1 MKRPRHRRARLNPS
15 RVLQVLACTL
25 MLSEVFGTAAAAQ
38 LAPIGA
44 TISGKVLDRQGEP
57 VEGVTVRI
65 VGERRFRTQTD
76 RFGYRFSHLPPDEY
90 SVEVTG
96 EGYITAV
103 VEQVGVFVG
112 DSLRIDFR
120 LKTGRPNA
128 VSMTS
133 MPIIDTTT
141 AGAAYRL
148 FDPPLG
154 SLPTSGTLASV
165 ERLLP
170 QESEI
175 VTTSSIYVD
184 GGELLPE
191 QALDF
196 VLWRPTVS
204 RLAAELF
211 ESVDLFGSRVDPR
224 IRTLDSHQLLTRTT
238 TQQWHGNFGV
248 RYSDDTLSET
258 NQPGRPDEE
267 RLVRPHAAMLF
278 PVGSRFRTFGA
289 VADHRSRAQPG
300 SLGGNVDSQ
309 AFDGL
314 SSRRHDATR
323 YVRLEGGPIG
333 PSLDLRA
340 SFLEVDA
347 DERTRADSSSERPV
361 LSRLQ
366 TAVRRSLFRLNRFSG
381 RIDTIA
387 QFNDRRATTVL
398 DDEQTRRIRTKEVAV
413 SFDTVLARYAFELGG
428 STEETSG
435 DLLAASFDPSEL
447 SSSLVPQELRLERRN
462 LHLSNRWRATRN
474 IDLQLG
480 LRYEQLEWNPSGLVP
495 IAGDHES
502 WLMPRFGFAW
512 DVFGNGEWALLASA
526 GRELVRQVATF
537 DLGLQPFLAQGLPP
551 TDRVE
556 VDAVS
561 VGTRYQLFPGLIV
574 DSELGRRRYADETSD
589 ALRPR
594 AEEEKRLRFGAEA
607 RISKNWQARGLYELR
622 DLGRIEPGRQQ
633 VASPVE
639 LGTTQRTH
647 LHLARYF
654 EAGWVVS
661 GVFEYVDEFNI
672 AMRSLGVVTEVPR
685 DTVTPRSSLAQFDL
699 LIEYS
704 WSQLP
709 PIPLLGNKP
718 PKIVWKLEILNVLDR
733 QSRPVAVPDVFIGSG
748 IEGLY
753 PYPTLSTGP
762 LLGITGSDLITAT
775 QQQGRRIW
783 FGFGVEI

>member
-1 MKRPRHRRARLNPS
+1 MNLPSATSRILRAVGLC
-15 RVLQVLACTL
+15 LLGAL
-25 MLSEVFGTAAAAQ
+25 WFGAPAAAQ
-38 LAPIGA
+38 LSPIGA
-44 TISGKVLDRQGEP
+44 TISGKVLAPDGTP
-57 VEGVTVRI
+57 VEDATVRV

-90 SVEVTG
+90 SVEVNTD
-96 EGYITAV
+96 GYITAV
-103 VEQVGVFVG
+103 VEQVEVWVG

-120 LKTGRPNA
+120 LKPGKANA

-175 VTTSSIYVD
+175 VTTSSLYVD

-224 IRTLDSHQLLTRTT
+224 IRTLDSHQMLTRTT

-248 RYSDDTLSET
+248 RYTDDSLSET
-258 NQPGRPDEE
+258 NQAGRPDEE
-267 RLVRPHAAMLF
+267 RWVRPHAALLF
-278 PVGSRFRTFGA
+278 PVGSKFRVFGA
-289 VADHRSRAQPG
+289 LASHRSRALPG
-300 SLGGNVDSQ
+300 TLGGNVD
-309 AFDGL
+309 AEPLEGL
-314 SSRRHDATR
+314 SSRRNDATR

-340 SFLEVDA
+340 SFLEIGA
-347 DERTRADSSSERPV
+347 DERTRAEASSGPPV
-361 LSRLQ
+361 FSRLE

-398 DDEQTRRIRTKEVAV
+398 DDEQTRRIRTKEIAV
-413 SFDTVLARYAFELGG
+413 SFDTQLARYAVELGG
-428 STEETSG
+428 SSERTSG
-435 DLLAASFDPSEL
+435 DLLAAPFDPSDFASTL
-447 SSSLVPQELRLERRN
+447 LPDDLGLERRN
-462 LHLSNRWRATRN
+462 LYLSNRWRATRN
-474 IDLQLG
+474 VDLQLG

-495 IAGDHES
+495 LAGDEES
-502 WLMPRFGFAW
+502 WLMPRVGFAW
-512 DVFGNGEWALLASA
+512 DVFGNGEWALLASG

-537 DLGLQPFLAQGLPP
+537 DLGLQPFLARGLPP

-561 VGTRYQLFPGLIV
+561 IGTRYQLFPGLIV
-574 DSELGRRRYADETSD
+574 DSEVGRRRYADDTTE

-607 RISKNWQARGLYELR
+607 RISKKWQARGLYELR
-622 DLGRIEPGRQQ
+622 DLGRIEPGQQ
-633 VASPVE
+633 QTADAVE

-654 EAGWVVS
+654 DAGWVVS
-661 GVFEYVDEFNI
+661 GIFEYVDEFNI

-685 DTVTPRSSLAQFDL
+685 DRVTPRSSLAQFDL
-699 LIEYS
+699 LLEYR
-704 WSQLP
+704 WSELP
-709 PIPLLGNKP
+709 KIPLLGNKP

-762 LLGITGSDLITAT
+762 LLGDTGSDLVTAT

-783 FGFGVEI
+783 LGFGVEI

>member
-1 MKRPRHRRARLNPS
+1 MNSLSISPRSS
-15 RVLQVLACTL
+15 RVLVLAL
-25 MLSEVFGTAAAAQ
+25 LLSWIPGAPSTAQ
-38 LAPIGA
+38 LSPIGA
-44 TISGKVLDRQGEP
+44 TISGKVLDPDGEA
-57 VEGVTVRI
+57 VEGATVRV

-76 RFGYRFSHLPPDEY
+76 RFGYRFAHLPPDEY
-90 SVEVTG
+90 SVEVTT
-96 EGYITAV
+96 EGFITAV
-103 VEQVGVFVG
+103 VEQVEVWVG

-120 LKTGRPNA
+120 LKPGRPNA

-175 VTTSSIYVD
+175 VTTSSLYVD
-184 GGELLPE
+184 GGEVLPE

-211 ESVDLFGSRVDPR
+211 ESVALFGSRVDPR

-248 RYSDDTLSET
+248 RYSDDSLSET
-258 NQPGRPDEE
+258 DQPGRPDEE
-267 RLVRPHAAMLF
+267 RWVRPHAAMLF
-278 PVGSRFRTFGA
+278 PVGSRFRVFGA
-289 VADHRSRAQPG
+289 LADHRSRARPG
-300 SLGGNVDSQ
+300 SLGGNVSGEVL
-309 AFDGL
+309 DGL
-314 SSRRHDATR
+314 SSRRDDTTR
-323 YVRLEGGPIG
+323 YARLEGGPIG

-340 SFLEVDA
+340 SFLEIGA
-347 DERTRADSSSERPV
+347 DERTRAESPSDQPV
-361 LSRLQ
+361 LSRLE

-381 RIDTIA
+381 RIDTVA

-398 DDEQTRRIRTKEVAV
+398 DDEQTRRIRTKELAV
-413 SFDTVLARYAFELGG
+413 SFDTLLARYAVELGG
-428 STEETSG
+428 SIEQTSG
-435 DLLAASFDPSEL
+435 DLLAAPFDPSDL
-447 SSSLVPQELRLERRN
+447 SSSLVADDLRLERRN

-480 LRYEQLEWNPSGLVP
+480 LRYEKLEWNPSGPVP
-495 IAGDHES
+495 LAGDEET

-512 DVFGNGEWALLASA
+512 DVFGNGEWALLASG

-537 DLGLQPFLAQGLPP
+537 DLGLQPFLTRGVPP

-561 VGTRYQLFPGLIV
+561 IGTRYQLFPGLIV
-574 DSELGRRRYADETSD
+574 DSELGRRRYADDTTE

-594 AEEEKRLRFGAEA
+594 GEEEARLRLGAEA
-607 RISKNWQARGLYELR
+607 RISRKWQARALYELR
-622 DLGRIEPGRQQ
+622 DLGRIEPGPQQ
-633 VASPVE
+633 VASAVE

-661 GVFEYVDEFNI
+661 GIFEYVDEFNI

-685 DTVTPRSSLAQFDL
+685 ERVTPRTSLAQLDL
-699 LIEYS
+699 LVEYR
-704 WSQLP
+704 WSELP

-733 QSRPVAVPDVFIGSG
+733 QSLPVAVPDVFIGSG

-762 LLGITGSDLITAT
+762 LLGDTGSDLVTAT

-783 FGFGVEI
+783 LGLGVEI